1 MAVII
6 CARMHP
12 QEIVAASARNVSK
25 SFRGRAVLQDL
36 CFQVERGSVVGL
48 LGANGSGK
56 TTLLKILL
64 GLLPLDSGAAG
75 ILGADAG
82 NLPPE
87 VRARIGYV
95 PQASQLFAWLTGK
108 TMLRYVGSFYPNY
121 DHEYAQSIAERL
133 RVSLK
138 TVIEHLSPGQQ
149 QRLSIVRALATRP
162 EFLILDEPMS
172 ALDPAA
178 RLYVIEELLGTR
190 RTNELTVIVSSHI
203 VHDLQRYCTHLAI
216 VKGGGIA
223 IHERMEFFAG
233 FVRVRAQGEESL
245 LASHSFAGAGHVRTG
260 ETGER
265 FVVIGRDSLSALKRE
280 LPEGIR
286 LQEPE
291 GDLET
296 VLSEWMR

>member
-1 MAVII
+1 
-6 CARMHP
+6 MHP
-12 QEIVAASARNVSK
+12 QETAAASARNVRK
-25 SFRGRAVLQDL
+25 SFGGREVLQDL

-64 GLLPLDSGAAG
+64 GLLPADSGTASV
-75 ILGADAG
+75 LGADAG
-82 NLPPE
+82 NLPPD

-108 TMLRYVGSFYPNY
+108 AMLRYVGSFYPNY
-121 DHEYAQSIAERL
+121 DHEYAHSIAERL

-138 TVIEHLSPGQQ
+138 TSIESLSPGQQ

-178 RLYVIEELLGTR
+178 RLYVIEELLSTR
-190 RTNELTVIVSSHI
+190 RTGALTVIVSSHI

-216 VKGGGIA
+216 VKDGGVA

-233 FVRVRAQGEESL
+233 FVRVRAQGAESV
-245 LASHSFAGAGHVRTG
+245 LASHTFAGASQVRSG
-260 ETGER
+260 EVGER
-265 FVVIGRDSLSALKRE
+265 FIVLAKEALAALTRE
-280 LPEGIR
+280 LPAEIT
-286 LQEPE
+286 LHEAE

>member
-1 MAVII
+1 
-6 CARMHP
+6 MHP
-12 QEIVAASARNVSK
+12 QETVAVSARNVRK
-25 SFRGRAVLQDL
+25 SFGGRAVLQDL
-36 CFQVERGSVVGL
+36 CFQVEHGSVVGL

-64 GLLPLDSGAAG
+64 GLLPADSGATS

-82 NLPPE
+82 NLPPD

-108 TMLRYVGSFYPNY
+108 AMLRYVGSFYPNY
-121 DHEYAQSIAERL
+121 DHEYAHSIAERL

-138 TVIEHLSPGQQ
+138 TSIESLSPGQQ

-162 EFLILDEPMS
+162 DFLILDEPMS

-178 RLYVIEELLGTR
+178 RLYVIEELLNTR
-190 RTNELTVIVSSHI
+190 RTHELTVIVSSHI

-216 VKGGGIA
+216 VKGGGVA

-233 FVRVRAQGEESL
+233 FVRVRAHGEESL
-245 LASHSFAGAGHVRTG
+245 LASHTFAGASHVRSG
-260 ETGER
+260 EPGER
-265 FVVIGRDSLSALKRE
+265 FIVMAEESLAALTGS
-280 LPEGIR
+280 LPAGITV
-286 LQEPE
+286 QAPE